1 MNKPSIMY
9 CLLGKGEDI
18 YSTIS
23 CTIYLLGK
31 KRINKKDNICKL
43 FIYCLL

>member
-1 MNKPSIMY
+1 MNKPSITC
-9 CLLGKGEDI
+9 CLLGKREDI
-18 YSTIS
+18 PSTIS